1 MKQSLRLCLPLVA
14 SFVLVACGGDTAGD
28 TAKLESPA
36 TDGAKSVTASSD
48 AGASSGPYK
57 VKSGIV
63 ESTVDMM
70 GEQAQTIYFDDYGA
84 KQTIVTDVEVMGHKS
99 QTISITADGWSITY
113 DPAKKEGTKVKV
125 PAGAAAAGGL
135 PNLAQFTDEMKKEY
149 KVTELDSRTIA
160 GKEAVGISMEA
171 MGMPM
176 KVWTWEGIPLR
187 TEVEMG
193 GKAPMVTE
201 VKSLQVD
208 VNVPADKF
216 VVPADV
222 KITEM

>member
-1 MKQSLRLCLPLVA
+1 MKPSFRIYLPLAA
-14 SFVLVACGGDTAGD
+14 SLAIVACGGDTAGD
-28 TAKLESPA
+28 TAKIDSLGA
-36 TDGAKSVTASSD
+36 DGATSVAASNDS
-48 AGASSGPYK
+48 GASSRPYN

-70 GEQAQTIYFDDYGA
+70 SEQAQTIYFDEYGA

-99 QTISITADGWSITY
+99 RTISITADGWSITY
-113 DPAKKEGTKVKV
+113 DPAKKEGTRVKI

-135 PNLAQFTDEMKKEY
+135 PNPAQFTDEMKKKY
-149 KVTELDSRTIA
+149 KVVELGSRTIA
-160 GKEAVGISMEA
+160 GKEAVGVSMEV
-171 MGMPM
+171 MGTPM

-187 TEVEMG
+187 TEIEMG

-201 VKSLQVD
+201 VKNLQVD
-208 VNVPADKF
+208 VDVPADKF